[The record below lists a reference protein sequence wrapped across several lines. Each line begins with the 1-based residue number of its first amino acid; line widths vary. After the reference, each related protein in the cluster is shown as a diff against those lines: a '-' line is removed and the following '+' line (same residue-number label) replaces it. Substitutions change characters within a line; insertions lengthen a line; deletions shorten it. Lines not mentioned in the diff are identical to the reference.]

1 VAKKTKTRASGRG
14 ASRKTTGR
22 KTASRKTTSRKGGS
36 KARPARR
43 ETKRKTTSRRT
54 ATVALAAESGTE
66 LRLASLR
73 AQIER
78 VLEKLDSAEGS
89 EPGRYDD
96 TRDRL
101 KTWMADIDEICN
113 PKNPD
118 GCGPI
123 MVFPS

>member
-14 ASRKTTGR
+14 ASRKATGR
-22 KTASRKTTSRKGGS
+22 RTASRKTTSRKGGS

-43 ETKRKTTSRRT
+43 ETKRKTTTRRT

-73 AQIER
+73 AQIQR
-78 VLEKLDSAEGS
+78 VLEKLDAEGS
-89 EPGRYDD
+89 DSGHD

-101 KTWMADIDEICN
+101 RTWMADIDEICN